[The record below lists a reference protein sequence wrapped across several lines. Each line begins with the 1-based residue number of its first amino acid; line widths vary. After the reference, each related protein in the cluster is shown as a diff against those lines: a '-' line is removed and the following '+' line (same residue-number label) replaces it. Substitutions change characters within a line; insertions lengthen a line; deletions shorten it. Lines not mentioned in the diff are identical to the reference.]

1 MGGINDPELEK
12 RKTIEEIKD
21 LIIQRMRI
29 YKKET
34 RDIKHHFDE
43 KENFFEN
50 VAVIGGDNTL
60 REIQQTS
67 KIIVQ
72 YFKEALEILEK
83 YKDKIKIEK
92 AIKYFKK
99 ICNAANQR
107 DIEEMRQCKSEFSFY
122 CDYHYRY

>member
-12 RKTIEEIKD
+12 KKSIEEKKK
-21 LIIQRMRI
+21 LIIQRMNV

-34 RDIKHHFDE
+34 KDIKYRFDE
-43 KENFFEN
+43 NEKYFEN
-50 VAVIGGDNTL
+50 VAVIGGDDTL

-72 YFKEALEILEK
+72 YFTDALENLEK

-107 DIEEMRQCKSEFSFY
+107 DVEEMRKCRAEFQYY
-122 CDYHYRY
+122 CDFHYRY